1 MTLSPHPQSPIH
13 MTHRTPTRLPLL
25 LLLTLTALTGCP
37 RPPTTTPEQNYSDI
51 QFDVTVPL
59 ETPVNA
65 TLLLSGED
73 AAFKGPTGQGLEL
86 VYQGGTTFSVK
97 TRVPKHQPLTY
108 TVRMTT
114 PSEQV
119 ALDTAGS
126 AVPARTLEA
135 HENEENVS
143 FGVERWGPAGGDTQ
157 PRTAFVVA
165 VPETTPNTEDIYL
178 AGNHEQLGGWN
189 PAGAKLYKAVNN
201 GYATVLSFA
210 PDTSLA
216 FKVTRGEWTKVEKTA
231 TGAEIA
237 DRTHKTG
244 SGFERVSITVGGWA
258 DFFTEEPPE
267 AVLTGKIEYLRDVT
281 PGNTLLKKR
290 DIIIWLPPDYDTAT
304 ERRYPVL
311 YMHDGQN
318 LMDATTAFA
327 GEWGVDETAQERVLA
342 GKVEPLI
349 IVGIYNTSDRGPEY
363 TQVPDARYPQV
374 DGANGGRADA
384 YGEFIINELKPMID
398 GKYRTKPEAEYTGLA
413 GSSLGGLVS
422 LYLGM
427 KHPGTFTRLGV
438 LSPSVFWGNNDIVT
452 RVDALSGK
460 LPLRLW
466 VDIGTDEGSS
476 SQETVDDTR
485 LLRDALVREGWVLD
499 SDLKYTEVEGGG
511 HNEASW
517 AARFGNVL
525 EYLFPPPSP

>member
-1 MTLSPHPQSPIH
+1 
-13 MTHRTPTRLPLL
+13 MTHRFPTRLPLL

-37 RPPTTTPEQNYSDI
+37 RPPPTTPEQTYSEV
-51 QFDVTVPL
+51 QFDVTVPP

-65 TLLLSGED
+65 TLLLTGED
-73 AAFKGPTGQGLEL
+73 AAFKGPSGQGLEL
-86 VYQGGTTFSVK
+86 IYQGGTTFSAK
-97 TRVPKHQPLTY
+97 ARMPKNQALTY

-114 PSEQV
+114 PAAQV

-126 AVPARTLEA
+126 EVPARTLEA
-135 HENEENVS
+135 HENEQNVS

-178 AGNHEQLGGWN
+178 AGNQEQLGGWN
-189 PAGAKLYKAVNN
+189 PAGAKLYKAMNN
-201 GYATVLSFA
+201 AYATVLSFA
-210 PDTSLA
+210 PGTSLA
-216 FKVTRGEWTKVEKTA
+216 FKVTRGDWGKVEKTA

-244 SGFERVSITVGGWA
+244 SGFERLSISVGAWA
-258 DFFTEEPPE
+258 DFISVPPDK
-267 AVLTGKIEYLRDVT
+267 VLTGKVEYLRDVT
-281 PGNTLLKKR
+281 PTHPLLKKR
-290 DIIIWLPPDYDTAT
+290 DIIVWLPPDYDTAT
-304 ERRYPVL
+304 GRRYPVL

-327 GEWGVDETAQERVLA
+327 GEWGVDETAHERVGA
-342 GKVEPLI
+342 GKVEALI

-363 TQVPDARYPQV
+363 TQVPDARYPEV

-413 GSSLGGLVS
+413 GSSLGGLVTM
-422 LYLGM
+422 YLGM

-438 LSPSVFWGNNDIVT
+438 ISPSVFWGNHDIVT
-452 RVDALSGK
+452 KVNALPGK
-460 LPLRLW
+460 LPLRIW
-466 VDIGTDEGSS
+466 MDIGTEEGSS
-476 SQETVDDTR
+476 SQETVEDTR
-485 LLRDALVREGWVLD
+485 LLRDALTGKGWVLD
-499 SDLKYTEVEGGG
+499 TDLKYTEVEGGK

-517 AARFGNVL
+517 SARFGTVL
-525 EYLFPPPSP
+525 EYLYPPSP